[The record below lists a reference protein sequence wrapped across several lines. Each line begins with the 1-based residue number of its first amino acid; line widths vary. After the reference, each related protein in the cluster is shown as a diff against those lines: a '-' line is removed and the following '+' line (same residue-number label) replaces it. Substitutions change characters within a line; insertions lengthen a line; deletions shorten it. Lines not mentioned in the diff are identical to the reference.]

1 MKKKIKKRIRNICIQ
16 QRKYEEKIARS
27 RESLL
32 YTPYKLLA
40 EELESTFLKLSDFK
54 DKVEKII
61 ENTFKPSLQKV
72 LLKVSKLNID
82 EFLSYFTETF
92 KRTLNLQDI
101 QDIKSK
107 LLNRTL
113 KKYTAKTVVD
123 VTETTKSI
131 LNAKITAYTQ
141 QGMSFNEMVKKIV
154 EDTKGEIGKNRAKV
168 IARTETAKAIGET
181 NFKTATKAKL
191 KNKTWVH
198 AGGGKKDRKSHI
210 ELDGV
215 TIGINESF
223 NVGAEG
229 STPPTQIRFPK
240 DPQCTVAGHIIG
252 CLCQIYY
259 F

>member
-1 MKKKIKKRIRNICIQ
+1 MQ
-16 QRKYEEKIARS
+16 QRKYEIKVAKS
-27 RESLL
+27 RENLL

-40 EELESTFLKLSDFK
+40 EELEKTFLKSSDFK

-92 KRTLNLQDI
+92 KRNLNLEDI
-101 QDIKSK
+101 QGIKSK

-113 KKYTAKTVVD
+113 KKYTAKTVVN
-123 VTETTKSI
+123 VTETTKTI

-154 EDTKGEIGKNRAKV
+154 EDTRGEIGVKRAKV

-181 NFKTATKAKL
+181 NFQTATKAKL

-229 STPPTQIRFPK
+229 STPPTQMRFPK
-240 DPQCTVAGHIIG
+240 DPQCTVAGHILG